1 MEEIIDQEHGQT
13 GKRPVLLSVLCI
25 LSFIWS
31 SIWAILILGIIWF
44 LGADSASGSAFV
56 AIVIALT
63 LVILNIVGVA
73 KMWNLK
79 RSGFYIYVVTSVIVT
94 SLTIYSNGEVTL
106 YGVLIPLIFIA
117 LFALNWKHLK

>member
-1 MEEIIDQEHGQT
+1 MEEIIDQEQGQT

-106 YGVLIPLIFIA
+106 YGLLIPLIFIA
-117 LFALNWKHLK
+117 LFALNWKHFK

>member
-1 MEEIIDQEHGQT
+1 M
-13 GKRPVLLSVLCI
+13 LLSVLCI

-79 RSGFYIYVVTSVIVT
+79 RSGFYIYVVTSVVVT

-106 YGVLIPLIFIA
+106 YGLLIPLIFIA
-117 LFALNWKHLK
+117 LFALNWKHFK